1 MPFLWVT
8 GSNDFA
14 YTLNALR
21 LSYLLPKGP
30 RSLCVRLR
38 MPHGHGGPGENPEE
52 IRVFV
57 DSILK
62 GGIPLPSITESGHE
76 GTKVWASYV
85 SKVPLVTAELNYTRD
100 TGRWQDRKWEAIP
113 ANLASDRVTG
123 LLPAGTRVFYFN
135 LFDERSCVVSTEHQE
150 NRIP

>member
-1 MPFLWVT
+1 
-8 GSNDFA
+8 
-14 YTLNALR
+14 LR
-21 LSYLLPKGP
+21 IAAWARWS
-30 RSLCVRLR
+30 
-38 MPHGHGGPGENPEE
+38 GENPEE

-62 GGIPLPSITESGHE
+62 GGIYYHPSLSQDMKERRFGPAILQSSLVK
-76 GTKVWASYV
+76 GT
-85 SKVPLVTAELNYTRD
+85 NYTAD

-135 LFDERSCVVSTEHQE
+135 LFDERSCVGEHRAPGKPDTLTEHK
-150 NRIP
+150 